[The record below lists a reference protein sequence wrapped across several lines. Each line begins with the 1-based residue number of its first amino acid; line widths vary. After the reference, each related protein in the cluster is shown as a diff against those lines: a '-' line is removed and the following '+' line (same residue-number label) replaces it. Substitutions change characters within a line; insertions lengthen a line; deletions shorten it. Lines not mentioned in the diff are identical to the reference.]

1 MRKYFNSKRVDE
13 LGRVVIPVDI
23 RKKLDI
29 NTGDKLEI
37 FLEDNIIGMTKPDSD
52 NIVVSIGEII
62 DIAGDSNKITRSE
75 YGQLCSILN
84 KLKASYEQVKN
95 EEVN

>member
-29 NTGDKLEI
+29 NYGDKLEI
-37 FLEDNIIGMTKPDSD
+37 FLEDNIIGMTKPDIT
-52 NIVVSIGEII
+52 NIVVSIGEIM
-62 DIAGDSNKITRSE
+62 DIAGESGKITRTE

-84 KLKASYEQVKN
+84 KLRASYEQVKK
-95 EEVN
+95 EEVD